1 MLTCSL
7 RRSLHCRSRSRSH
20 VHRLPDLRLRALPG
34 AHSRPN
40 HRSLPSHC
48 RHRCCRLV
56 LDYLRRAISQA
67 HFVGFQLVPVG
78 LMLCVLPFMK
88 ESPRWLAA
96 KHRDDEALAN
106 LAWIRKTSIDEPS
119 TRAEF
124 DEIVLAVHEEESV
137 VGGRSWREAF
147 APGNRIRF
155 FIAFAVF
162 TFQQWS
168 GQNSVS
174 SQRCWRCECEA
185 RGGDWV
191 PFCRLVA

>member
-1 MLTCSL
+1 MSTVCPTYVSELS
-7 RRSLHCRSRSRSH
+7 
-20 VHRLPDLRLRALPG
+20 P
-34 AHSRPN
+34 AHIRGRITGLFQVIVVIGVAASYWITYGVQFLKPTSMQWRIP
-40 HRSLPSHC
+40 
-48 RHRCCRLV
+48 
-56 LDYLRRAISQA
+56 
-67 HFVGFQLVPVG
+67 VGFQLVPVG